1 MLRNWFLPKTLSEK
15 SKWKRQFDDLV
26 MKKEEERMRFFA
38 RVDKIVGVFGI
49 PGSKLACRGREP
61 EDSSAHCRL
70 RIRTAHDLSLIH
82 I

>member
-38 RVDKIVGVFGI
+38 RVDKIVGVL
-49 PGSKLACRGREP
+49 GSLRVHLP
-61 EDSSAHCRL
+61 VEDVILKIVEAF
-70 RIRTAHDLSLIH
+70 TANY
-82 I
+82 